1 LLKRFSNNV
10 AILTIFLDAILVM
23 IALRI
28 AVIIRPAL
36 STYAEWIRDIRPT
49 FKVEPQFYVL
59 FALVWVIVFM
69 LFSIYDPQKHLRVVE
84 ELNSLFWAC
93 IVVVIVIPGIL
104 YFVEREMS
112 RVLFLS
118 FALIASFFLVTYRI
132 IYRLAF
138 QKGIIKT
145 HENRRI
151 LIVGAGLVGRNIGEE
166 IKKYHRLG
174 FEIVGYV
181 DDDPELIKQDKDVLG
196 DLDQTE
202 SIIKNKEIQHLII
215 ALPRRAHDRTNDLVS
230 QVHKLPVR
238 VWVIPDYFALALNQA
253 AVTEFAGFPLIDLR
267 APALSNFQRITKR
280 TFDLVITIP
289 ALIITLP
296 LFGLISLLIK
306 LDSEGPALYCSTRMK
321 ENGETFGM
329 IKFRTMKKGA
339 DQHLNDV
346 MQYDEEG
353 NLIHKRPDDPRVT
366 KIGRLLRKTSL
377 DELPQL
383 INIFKGDMSLVG
395 PRPELPEMVARYE
408 PWQRARFAVPQGLTG
423 WWQIHGRSDKPMHLH
438 TDEDIYYIQH
448 YSLWLDI
455 QIILK
460 TILIVLRRKG
470 AF

>member
-1 LLKRFSNNV
+1 
-10 AILTIFLDAILVM
+10 
-23 IALRI
+23 
-28 AVIIRPAL
+28 
-36 STYAEWIRDIRPT
+36 
-49 FKVEPQFYVL
+49 VL
-59 FALVWVIVFM
+59 FALIWVIVFM